1 MYIVIAFEV
10 HMGFSY
16 NFPAIKG
23 IQAGH
28 EYYISMIPFKL
39 LTRLFPA
46 EEEFILPEY
55 RAQRKIN
62 ETRIPE
68 IKNYIIRNRNSYVF
82 SALSAS
88 IDGNFKFIPYMSSEI
103 GFLEIDMNAIFL
115 INDGQHRK
123 AAIET
128 AIKEDPTLENETIA
142 IVFFKDDGLEKSQQ
156 MFTDL
161 NKHAIKTSNSLSALY
176 DSRDEIAVATK
187 NIINEI
193 PFFKRYTDK
202 EKDILGKNS
211 LHLFTL
217 NMLYKANQRIIHN
230 NTCPDNDKKFLLI
243 FWQHLSSN
251 ILEWQEVLNKTL
263 TKKSLREDYIIT
275 LAITINAFGKLGR
288 FFYDHPDIDMIFHL
302 KQLQKIDWLR
312 SNPLWIDRAI
322 RKNGKVLNNEEAIS
336 LTCAAIKSV
345 IGLPLSKEELQ
356 KETNILEKA

>member
-1 MYIVIAFEV
+1 
-10 HMGFSY
+10 MGFSY
-16 NFPAIKG
+16 NFPAVKG

-39 LTRLFPA
+39 LTKLFPL

-62 ETRIPE
+62 ETRIPD
-68 IKNYIIRNRNSYVF
+68 IKNYIIENRNSYVF

-88 IDGNFKFIPYMSSEI
+88 IDGKFKFVSNNDSEI

-123 AAIET
+123 AAIE
-128 AIKEDPTLENETIA
+128 AAMRDDPSLENETIS

-176 DSRDEIAVATK
+176 DTRDEIAVATK
-187 NIINEI
+187 NVINEI

-217 NMLYKANQRIIHN
+217 NMLYKANRRIIHN
-230 NTCPDNDKKFLLI
+230 NTCSDNDRKFLLI
-243 FWQHLSSN
+243 FWQNLSSN
-251 ILEWQEVLNKTL
+251 ITEWQEVLNKTI
-263 TKKSLREDYIIT
+263 TKKSLRENYIIT

-288 FFYDHPDIDMIFHL
+288 FFYDHSNIDMVFYL
-302 KQLQKIDWLR
+302 KRLQQIDWSR
-312 SNPLWIDRAI
+312 SNSLWIGRAI

-336 LTCAAIKSV
+336 LTCTAIKSA
-345 IGLPLSKEELQ
+345 IGLSLSKEELQ
-356 KETNILEKA
+356 KEKNILEKV